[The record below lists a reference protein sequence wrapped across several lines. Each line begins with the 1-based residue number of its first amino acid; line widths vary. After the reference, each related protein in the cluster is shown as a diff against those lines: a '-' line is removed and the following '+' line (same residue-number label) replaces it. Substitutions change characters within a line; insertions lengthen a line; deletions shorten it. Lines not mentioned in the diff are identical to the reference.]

1 MKIETPIG
9 PLWLDADQKG
19 LTAVSFERISENK
32 EANAQILSL
41 AKQQL
46 EEYFSGERHVFDV
59 PLSFQRGTAF
69 QQKVWRV
76 LTRIPYGQS
85 RTYKQVAQAIGQPK
99 AARAIGQANR
109 LNPLPIVI
117 PCHRVIGQN
126 GQLTGYMGKAENG
139 LVIKRRLLVLE
150 NILAQ

>member
-19 LTAVSFERISENK
+19 LTAVSFERIFENE

-99 AARAIGQANR
+99 ADSCDWSSQSFESSTNR
-109 LNPLPIVI
+109 YSLSPSDWTKWTIDWVY
-117 PCHRVIGQN
+117 G
-126 GQLTGYMGKAENG
+126 ES
-139 LVIKRRLLVLE
+139 
-150 NILAQ
+150 

>member
-19 LTAVSFERISENK
+19 LTAVSFERISENE

-59 PLSFQRGTAF
+59 PLSFQRGTDF

-85 RTYKQVAQAIGQPK
+85 HTYKQVAQAIGQPK

-139 LVIKRRLLVLE
+139 LVIKRQLLVLE
-150 NILAQ
+150 NILAH

>member
-19 LTAVSFERISENK
+19 LTAVSFERISENE

-41 AKQQL
+41 AKKQL

-139 LVIKRRLLVLE
+139 LVIKRQLLVLE
-150 NILAQ
+150 NILAH

>member
-1 MKIETPIG
+1 M
-9 PLWLDADQKG
+9 
-19 LTAVSFERISENK
+19 
-32 EANAQILSL
+32 
-41 AKQQL
+41 
-46 EEYFSGERHVFDV
+46 
-59 PLSFQRGTAF
+59 
-69 QQKVWRV
+69 

-139 LVIKRRLLVLE
+139 LVIKRQLLVLE
-150 NILAQ
+150 NILAH

>member
-1 MKIETPIG
+1 MKFETPIG
-9 PLWLDADQKG
+9 PLWLDVDQKG
-19 LTAVSFERISENK
+19 LTAVSFERISENE

-85 RTYKQVAQAIGQPK
+85 RTYKQVAQAIWQPK

-139 LVIKRRLLVLE
+139 LVIKRQLLVLE
-150 NILAQ
+150 NILAH